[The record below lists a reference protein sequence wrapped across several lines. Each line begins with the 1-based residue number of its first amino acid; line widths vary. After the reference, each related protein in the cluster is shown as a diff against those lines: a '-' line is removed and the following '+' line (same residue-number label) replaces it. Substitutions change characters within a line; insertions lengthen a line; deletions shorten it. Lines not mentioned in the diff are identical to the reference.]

1 MSDPL
6 EDLMGGQPNVTGANI
21 ATLRKAAGLTQ
32 EQLADRVN
40 VSKSL
45 LSKVEIG
52 DRAATHALVATV
64 ARVLRLPIERIHGQ
78 PYSGSD
84 VEEAHSGIDA
94 LRAALRAYDLPPT
107 DGTTTTT
114 SLDRLRTDVATVT
127 RLRRAGRYT
136 HLGQRLPALLTELGA
151 ALHTHTGADR
161 RTLFDLLT
169 AAYYTAHGLAHRLG
183 YGDLAESI
191 EHKLAWAA
199 EGADDPLAIGLAS
212 WTRVTGFQDA
222 GDYDH
227 GLQILDHARSQVS
240 ASTADPA
247 DPATIVVLGSMHLRA
262 ATLASRAGDTTETQ
276 NHLDAARGLAG
287 AFPADQRHYQLTFGP
302 ANVRIHATA
311 AYIELGHPTEAIRLS
326 ERFAPPADI
335 APTRAGHHYIDL
347 ARAHLATGDRHAAL
361 SDLQRA
367 RTVAPEQ
374 TRHHPMVRETT
385 RVLISLHRR
394 SNPDLT
400 QLASWLGLTT

>member
-1 MSDPL
+1 MNDPL
-6 EDLMGGQPNVTGANI
+6 EDLMGDQPNVTGANI

-52 DRAATHALVATV
+52 DRAATHALVAAV

-84 VEEAHSGIDA
+84 VEEAHGEIDA
-94 LRAALRAYDLPPT
+94 LRTALRVYDLPPT
-107 DGTTTTT
+107 NGTVTSKALDG
-114 SLDRLRTDVATVT
+114 LRADVATVT
-127 RLRRAGRYT
+127 QLRRSGRYT
-136 HLGQRLPALLTELGA
+136 HLGQRLPPLLAELGA
-151 ALHTHTGADR
+151 AVHTHTGADR
-161 RTLFDLLT
+161 RTLFELLT
-169 AAYYTAHGLAHRLG
+169 AAYYAAHGLAHRLG

-199 EGADDPLAIGLAS
+199 QGADDPLAIGLAG
-212 WTRVTGFQDA
+212 WTRVTSFQDA

-227 GLQILDHARSQVS
+227 GLQILDQASSQVRV
-240 ASTADPA
+240 STADPA
-247 DPATIVVLGSMHLRA
+247 APATIAVLGSMHLRA
-262 ATLASRAGDTTETQ
+262 ATLASRAGDSSETRDQ
-276 NHLDAARGLAG
+276 LDAARALAE

-302 ANVRIHATA
+302 ANVAIHATA
-311 AYIELGHPTEAIRLS
+311 AYVELGHPAEAVRLS

-361 SDLQRA
+361 GDLQHA

-400 QLASWLGLTT
+400 QLASWLGLTI